1 MFLGLFGM
9 IKSKLISLLPYLSL
23 VLAFSGAL
31 YYQDMTIKRLEKNV
45 AELNVAAGE
54 REVTIAIQQSTL
66 ETIARDSKIMANE
79 LGIMQRAIV
88 KNTQEFNKKRT
99 EYDTYRGRLYEASI
113 QRPTLIERRANA
125 AFSDIMQDIARETD
139 HSNDN

>member
-1 MFLGLFGM
+1 M